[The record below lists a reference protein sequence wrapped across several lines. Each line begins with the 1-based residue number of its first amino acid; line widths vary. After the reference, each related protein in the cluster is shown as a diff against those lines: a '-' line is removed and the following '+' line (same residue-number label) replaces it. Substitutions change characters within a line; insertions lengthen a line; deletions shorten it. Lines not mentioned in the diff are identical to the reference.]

1 MDQQFEKWNKW
12 LKDYIYLE
20 IGELVSFRYIFRKIA
35 KMANENPTF
44 QQLESFHWF
53 IKSTY
58 FDYAVMA
65 CRRQLKSDRKSGK
78 NVSFVRLLEDIIK
91 FPEVM
96 SRERFVHLYSKDMR
110 THANEVFSQRF
121 SGARKDHIDPAIVQ
135 QDLCE
140 LKSHGG
146 KIGKVEDF
154 ADKRIAHSDRRSSDS
169 PTFDELD
176 ACIDCL
182 KKFTQSYRFLFQ
194 GMGENDDLLAP
205 GIDEHWDETFSK
217 PLILPKG
224 S

>member
-1 MDQQFEKWNKW
+1 MNQKFEKWDAW
-12 LKDYIYLE
+12 IKDYIYRE
-20 IGELVSFRYIFRKIA
+20 MVELVSFQHIFRKIA
-35 KMANENPTF
+35 KMSNENPIF
-44 QQLESFHWF
+44 QQVGSFHWF

-65 CRRQLKSDRKSGK
+65 CRRQLKSDRES
-78 NVSFVRLLEDIIK
+78 VSLVRLLEDIIK

-96 SRERFVHLYSKDMR
+96 SRKRFVHLYSTDMR
-110 THANEVFSQRF
+110 THANQVFSQRF
-121 SGARKDHIDPAIVQ
+121 SGACKDHIDPPIVQ

-146 KIGKVEDF
+146 KIGKVEDY
-154 ADKRIAHSDRRSSDS
+154 ADKRVAHSDRRSSGA

-194 GMGENDDLLAP
+194 GIGENDDLLAP
-205 GIDEHWDETFSK
+205 GIDEYWDETFRN
-217 PLILPKG
+217 PLILPDG

>member
-1 MDQQFEKWNKW
+1 MNQQFEKWNKW
-12 LKDYIYLE
+12 LEDYIYPE
-20 IGELVSFRYIFRKIA
+20 TTELVSFQYIFRKIA

-65 CRRQLKSDRKSGK
+65 CRRQLKSDRKS
-78 NVSFVRLLEDIIK
+78 VSFVRLLEDIIK

-96 SRERFVHLYSKDMR
+96 SRERFVNLYSKDMR
-110 THANEVFSQRF
+110 THASQIFSQRF
-121 SGARKDHIDPAIVQ
+121 SGACKDYIDPIIVQ
-135 QDLCE
+135 QNLCE

-154 ADKRIAHSDRRSSDS
+154 ADKRVAHSDRRSSDS

-182 KKFTQSYRFLFQ
+182 KKFTQSYRFLFR
-194 GMGENDDLLAP
+194 GMGENDDLLMP
-205 GIDEHWDETFSK
+205 GINEYWDETFRN
-217 PLILPKG
+217 PLILPDG

>member
-1 MDQQFEKWNKW
+1 MNQQFEKWNKW
-12 LKDYIYLE
+12 LEDYIYPE

-44 QQLESFHWF
+44 QQLGSFHWF

-65 CRRQLKSDRKSGK
+65 CRRQLKSDRKS
-78 NVSFVRLLEDIIK
+78 VSFVRLLEDIIK

-96 SRERFVHLYSKDMR
+96 SRERFVNLYSKDIQAR
-110 THANEVFSQRF
+110 ANKIFDQRF
-121 SGARKDHIDPAIVQ
+121 SGGCKDHIDPAIVQ
-135 QDLCE
+135 QYLCE

-154 ADKRIAHSDRRSSDS
+154 ADKRVAHSDRRSSDS

-182 KKFTQSYRFLFQ
+182 AKFTRNYHFLFH
-194 GMGENDDLLAP
+194 GVGEDDDLLVP
-205 GIDEHWDETFSK
+205 GIDEYWDETFSK
-217 PLILPKG
+217 PLILSNG